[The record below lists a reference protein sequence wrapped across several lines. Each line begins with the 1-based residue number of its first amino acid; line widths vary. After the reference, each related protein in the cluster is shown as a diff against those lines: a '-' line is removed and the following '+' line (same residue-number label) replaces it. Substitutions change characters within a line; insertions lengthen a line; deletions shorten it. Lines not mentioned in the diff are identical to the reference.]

1 MGYNVDCIPHTALV
15 NPEFW
20 NIALNDEFDRSIKD
34 SIKCELDST
43 AIVDINL
50 KTA

>member
-1 MGYNVDCIPHTALV
+1 M
-15 NPEFW
+15 
-20 NIALNDEFDRSIKD
+20 SIKD

-50 KTA
+50 KIVSASNRLSVPRHFYCQGPE